1 MRCVAEPQ
9 QRKGASYKERD
20 GKACCAFKD
29 TEEGKHLACLRNQST
44 TVARVQGERK
54 GTQPS
59 EGGGTAVARA

>member
-1 MRCVAEPQ
+1 MLCF
-9 QRKGASYKERD
+9 QRHRGR
-20 GKACCAFKD
+20 KAL
-29 TEEGKHLACLRNQST
+29 GCLRNQST